1 MRNSIIELIKQSASD
16 KVAFETLDSI
26 FKLYEQLQYSSNLN
40 QLASDIFLW
49 LEEEFAIKNMVFSLF
64 DINKNNKTDILAKG
78 DKFYLDD
85 DLSQFFIIN
94 THTNLNATISFCAS
108 SEEHSLFLEN
118 KYNSIEATFFIIST
132 IVQNAILKKNFID
145 SASLDSVTNVFS
157 SHYFIENLSSYLKL
171 SNNKQNEI
179 FLLMIGIDRFKAVVD
194 EFNYEIADKVLIEL
208 ARVIHSNINEFDIV
222 GRLETDTFLVSILSN
237 DDENQA
243 CEVAKKIISDFSK
256 ARVIVNEETRQT
268 LQKTVSIGF
277 EKFVLNSNMSLDDAI
292 KNADIALVE
301 AKNKGRGE
309 FLKFSKINNSDN
321 FKLF

>member
-1 MRNSIIELIKQSASD
+1 MKDSIIELIKQSASD

-309 FLKFSKINNSDN
+309 FLKFSKINSSDN

>member
-1 MRNSIIELIKQSASD
+1 MRNSIIELIKQSAYD

-277 EKFVLNSNMSLDDAI
+277 EKFVLNSNISLDDAI

-301 AKNKGRGE
+301 AKNRGRGE
-309 FLKFSKINNSDN
+309 FLKFSKINSSDN
-321 FKLF
+321 FKLL

>member
-1 MRNSIIELIKQSASD
+1 MRNSIIELIRQSAFD
-16 KVAFETLDSI
+16 KVAFETLESI
-26 FKLYEQLQYSSNLN
+26 FKLYEQLQYSSDLN

-309 FLKFSKINNSDN
+309 FLKFSKINSSDN

>member
-16 KVAFETLDSI
+16 KVAFEILDSI

-301 AKNKGRGE
+301 AKNRGRGE
-309 FLKFSKINNSDN
+309 FLKFSKINSSDN

>member
-1 MRNSIIELIKQSASD
+1 MKDSIIELIKQSAFD

-309 FLKFSKINNSDN
+309 FLKFSKINSSDN

>member
-145 SASLDSVTNVFS
+145 SASLDSVTSVFS

-277 EKFVLNSNMSLDDAI
+277 EKFALNSNMSLDDAI

-301 AKNKGRGE
+301 AKNRGRGE
-309 FLKFSKINNSDN
+309 FLKFSKINSSDN

>member
-309 FLKFSKINNSDN
+309 FLKFSKINSSNN

>member
-1 MRNSIIELIKQSASD
+1 MKDSIIELIRQSASD

-309 FLKFSKINNSDN
+309 FLKFSKINSSDN

>member
-1 MRNSIIELIKQSASD
+1 MKDSIIELIRQSAFD

-64 DINKNNKTDILAKG
+64 DINKNKKTDILSKG
-78 DKFYLDD
+78 DKFFLDD

-94 THTNLNATISFCAS
+94 THTNLNATISFCATS
-108 SEEHSLFLEN
+108 QEHSLFLES

-179 FLLMIGIDRFKAVVD
+179 FLLMVGIDRFKAVVD

-243 CEVAKKIISDFSK
+243 CEVAKRIISDFSK
-256 ARVIVNEETRQT
+256 ARIIVDEENRQT

-309 FLKFSKINNSDN
+309 FLKFSKINSSDN

>member
-1 MRNSIIELIKQSASD
+1 M
-16 KVAFETLDSI
+16 DSI

-309 FLKFSKINNSDN
+309 FLKFSKINSNDN

>member
-64 DINKNNKTDILAKG
+64 DINKNNKTDILVKG

-309 FLKFSKINNSDN
+309 FLKFSKINSIDN

>member
-1 MRNSIIELIKQSASD
+1 MKDSIIELIRQSASD

-64 DINKNNKTDILAKG
+64 DINKNNKTDILVKG

-309 FLKFSKINNSDN
+309 FLKFSKINSSDN

>member
-1 MRNSIIELIKQSASD
+1 MKDSIIELIRQSAFD

-179 FLLMIGIDRFKAVVD
+179 FLLMVGIDRFKAVVD

-243 CEVAKKIISDFSK
+243 CEVAKRIISDFSK
-256 ARVIVNEETRQT
+256 ARIIVDEENRQT

-309 FLKFSKINNSDN
+309 FLKFSKINSSDN

>member
-118 KYNSIEATFFIIST
+118 QYNSIEATFFIIST

-309 FLKFSKINNSDN
+309 FLKFSKINSSDN

>member
-301 AKNKGRGE
+301 AKNKGRGA
-309 FLKFSKINNSDN
+309 FLKFSKINSSDN

>member
-94 THTNLNATISFCAS
+94 THTNLNATISFCATS
-108 SEEHSLFLEN
+108 QEHSLFLEN

-301 AKNKGRGE
+301 AKNRGRGE
-309 FLKFSKINNSDN
+309 FLKFSKINSSDN

>member
-145 SASLDSVTNVFS
+145 SASLDSVANVFS

-309 FLKFSKINNSDN
+309 FLKFSKINSSDN

>member
-301 AKNKGRGE
+301 AKKQGKRRVFEIFKNK
-309 FLKFSKINNSDN
+309 
-321 FKLF
+321 

>member
-1 MRNSIIELIKQSASD
+1 MKDSIIELIRQSAFD
-16 KVAFETLDSI
+16 KVAFETLESI

-243 CEVAKKIISDFSK
+243 CEVAKRIISDFSK
-256 ARVIVNEETRQT
+256 ARIIVDEENRQT

-309 FLKFSKINNSDN
+309 FMKFSKINSIDN

>member
-49 LEEEFAIKNMVFSLF
+49 LEEEFSIKNMVFSLF

-179 FLLMIGIDRFKAVVD
+179 FLLMVGIDRFKAVVD

-243 CEVAKKIISDFSK
+243 CEVAKRIISDFSK
-256 ARVIVNEETRQT
+256 ARIIVDEENRQT

-309 FLKFSKINNSDN
+309 FMKFSKINSIDN

>member
-309 FLKFSKINNSDN
+309 FFEI
-321 FKLF
+321 FKNK

>member
-222 GRLETDTFLVSILSN
+222 GRLETDYFFSIY
-237 DDENQA
+237 
-243 CEVAKKIISDFSK
+243 
-256 ARVIVNEETRQT
+256 
-268 LQKTVSIGF
+268 
-277 EKFVLNSNMSLDDAI
+277 
-292 KNADIALVE
+292 
-301 AKNKGRGE
+301 
-309 FLKFSKINNSDN
+309 
-321 FKLF
+321 FK

>member
-1 MRNSIIELIKQSASD
+1 M

-301 AKNKGRGE
+301 AKNRGRGE
-309 FLKFSKINNSDN
+309 FLKFSKINSSDN

>member
-16 KVAFETLDSI
+16 KVAFEILDSI

-309 FLKFSKINNSDN
+309 FLKFSKINSSDN

>member
-237 DDENQA
+237 DDENRA

-256 ARVIVNEETRQT
+256 ARVIVNEESRQT

-301 AKNKGRGE
+301 AKNRGRGE
-309 FLKFSKINNSDN
+309 FLKFSKINSSDN

>member
-309 FLKFSKINNSDN
+309 FLKFSKINSSDN

>member
-64 DINKNNKTDILAKG
+64 DINKNNKTNILAKG

-179 FLLMIGIDRFKAVVD
+179 FLLMVGIDRFKAVVD

-243 CEVAKKIISDFSK
+243 CEVAKRIISDFSK
-256 ARVIVNEETRQT
+256 ARIIVDEENRQT

-309 FLKFSKINNSDN
+309 FMKFSKINSIDN

>member
-309 FLKFSKINNSDN
+309 FLKFSKINSNDN

>member
-94 THTNLNATISFCAS
+94 THTNLNATISFCATS
-108 SEEHSLFLEN
+108 QEHSLFLEN

-309 FLKFSKINNSDN
+309 FLKFSKINSSDN

>member
-256 ARVIVNEETRQT
+256 ARVIVDEETRQT

-309 FLKFSKINNSDN
+309 FLKFSKINSSDN

>member
-309 FLKFSKINNSDN
+309 FLKFSKINISDN

>member
-108 SEEHSLFLEN
+108 SEKHSLFLEN

-292 KNADIALVE
+292 KNADITLVE

-309 FLKFSKINNSDN
+309 FLKFSKINSSDN

>member
-208 ARVIHSNINEFDIV
+208 AKVIHSNINEFDIV
-222 GRLETDTFLVSILSN
+222 GRLETDTFLVSILTN

-309 FLKFSKINNSDN
+309 FLKFSKINSSDN

>member
-292 KNADIALVE
+292 KNADIALIE

-309 FLKFSKINNSDN
+309 FLKFSKINSSDN

>member
-309 FLKFSKINNSDN
+309 FLKFPKINSSDN

>member
-1 MRNSIIELIKQSASD
+1 MRNSIIELIKQSAFD

-40 QLASDIFLW
+40 QLANDIFLW

-78 DKFYLDD
+78 NKFYLDD

-208 ARVIHSNINEFDIV
+208 AKVIHSNINEFDIV

-256 ARVIVNEETRQT
+256 ARVIVNEETRQI

-277 EKFVLNSNMSLDDAI
+277 EKFALNSNMSLDDAI

-309 FLKFSKINNSDN
+309 FLKFSKINSIDN

>member
-94 THTNLNATISFCAS
+94 THINLNATISFCAS

-301 AKNKGRGE
+301 AKNRGRGE
-309 FLKFSKINNSDN
+309 FLKFSKINSSDN

>member
-1 MRNSIIELIKQSASD
+1 MKNSIIELIKQSASD

-309 FLKFSKINNSDN
+309 FLKISKINSSDN

>member
-1 MRNSIIELIKQSASD
+1 MRNSIIELIKQSAFD

-40 QLASDIFLW
+40 QLANDIFLW

-208 ARVIHSNINEFDIV
+208 AKVIHSNINEFDIV

-256 ARVIVNEETRQT
+256 ARVIVNEETRQI

-277 EKFVLNSNMSLDDAI
+277 EKFALNSKMSLDDAI

-309 FLKFSKINNSDN
+309 FLKFSKINSIDN